1 MGKKEIKPEE
11 VCLHV
16 TFLGKNTMLQGP
28 HLVLCG
34 SCLLLI
40 LCVCVQ
46 AAKPGETVAE
56 ETEAV
61 AAAVKNSSTI
71 FVKGIPL
78 SATKQEVQIL
88 PLSPLA
94 SLSFS
99 LCGTHLPIPWFN
111 WEIRFRWMRFS
122 LMLDQSS
129 GPSSLLPSQRRSLRG
144 SPWRETSPPA
154 TLEWDMFNCEGSGS
168 AADLLCLPTLNL
180 SCFFVRI
187 SSMKED
193 AETAMKDLKNKP
205 FKGQTL
211 HLTLA
216 KPKPKSELFLRNQP
230 CLGPTFSPPI
240 SLLSPLQPRR
250 RRMVLKLQRYQ
261 SPSR

>member
-1 MGKKEIKPEE
+1 MSPFWE
-11 VCLHV
+11 
-16 TFLGKNTMLQGP
+16 NTGPSPCSLWILPPP
-28 HLVLCG
+28 HLV
-34 SCLLLI
+34 
-40 LCVCVQ
+40 CVCVQ

-144 SPWRETSPPA
+144 SPWRETSPPPA
-154 TLEWDMFNCEGSGS
+154 TLGWDMFNCEGFGS

-216 KPKPKSELFLRNQP
+216 KPKPKSELFLRNQL

-240 SLLSPLQPRR
+240 SPLSPLQPRR

>member
-1 MGKKEIKPEE
+1 M
-11 VCLHV
+11 
-16 TFLGKNTMLQGP
+16 
-28 HLVLCG
+28 
-34 SCLLLI
+34 
-40 LCVCVQ
+40 CVCAGCEAGRNRGRGNRGCCCCCQELVDDLRQGNPPLGHETGGADLTLPGSTVFESLRHSPAHTLVQ
-46 AAKPGETVAE
+46 LGNP
-56 ETEAV
+56 
-61 AAAVKNSSTI
+61 
-71 FVKGIPL
+71 F
-78 SATKQEVQIL
+78 
-88 PLSPLA
+88 
-94 SLSFS
+94 
-99 LCGTHLPIPWFN
+99 
-111 WEIRFRWMRFS
+111 FRWMRFS

-216 KPKPKSELFLRNQP
+216 KPKPKSELFLRNQL

-240 SLLSPLQPRR
+240 SPLSPLQPRR